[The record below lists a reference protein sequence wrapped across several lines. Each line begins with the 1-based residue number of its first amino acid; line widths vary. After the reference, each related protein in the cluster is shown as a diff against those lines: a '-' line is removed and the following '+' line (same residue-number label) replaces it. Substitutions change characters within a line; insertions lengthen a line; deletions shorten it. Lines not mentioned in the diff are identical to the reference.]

1 MGYGISINLLISDD
15 RPREI
20 NNEMK
25 DVRAVEKSR
34 ENFF

>member
-1 MGYGISINLLISDD
+1 MEYGISINLLISDD

-25 DVRAVEKSR
+25 DVRVVEKIGG
-34 ENFF
+34 NFF